1 MGFQI
6 EREAKQL
13 VEQTAA
19 KYGAKVAKW
28 SEVDG
33 SRANIRAIL
42 VAGTK
47 TAAQYVCVRG
57 KGGAAEVLRDIEH
70 ETLQLCR
77 KLGIVS
83 ETLQAHAADK
93 RGAISMNAMHRNS
106 DGPQTIA
113 QARALADQVFG
124 PTRGRVGELGKIMR
138 ETVAKALPPEPP
150 PPPAPVRAAPP
161 PPMEQPSFS
170 FHVPYPVPVRKP
182 KQESTMQ
189 NVSNGHANGQAN
201 TTTPELPIATPRGCG
216 TGRATR
222 VEIIK
227 AMKLLDTHGVFVDGV
242 YVYADGWSDEAI
254 RNAVNPML
262 APISIAEIR
271 REAYGP
277 TQEEAATK
285 QKRLTGD
292 LAIQALQTEVA
303 ALKDMVA
310 RLTARIDAAG
320 LKVN

>member
-1 MGFQI
+1 MGFAI

-33 SRANIRAIL
+33 SKANIRAIL

-57 KGGAAEVLRDIEH
+57 KGGADEVLREIEH

-77 KLGIVS
+77 RLGIVS

-106 DGPQTIA
+106 DGPQTVA

-124 PTRGRVGELGKIMR
+124 PTRGRVGALGEKLR
-138 ETVAKALPPEPP
+138 ETVAKALPPESL

-161 PPMEQPSFS
+161 PAAEQPAAD

-182 KQESTMQ
+182 KPESTMQ
-189 NVSNGHANGQAN
+189 NISNGHATAPDTQ
-201 TTTPELPIATPRGCG
+201 LPIAPPRGRG

-222 VEIIK
+222 AEIIK
-227 AMKLLDTHGVFVDGV
+227 AMKMLDTHGVFVDGV
-242 YVYADGWSDEAI
+242 YVYADGWSDDAI
-254 RNAVNPML
+254 KNAVNPLL
-262 APISIAEIR
+262 APIAVAEIR
-271 REAYGP
+271 REAFGP
-277 TQEEAATK
+277 TQEEAAK
-285 QKRLTGD
+285 RQKKLTGEA
-292 LAIQALQTEVA
+292 AIQALQAEVA
-303 ALKDMVA
+303 TLKDMVA
-310 RLTARIDAAG
+310 RLTARLDAAG
-320 LKVN
+320 IKVN

>member
-150 PPPAPVRAAPP
+150 PPPPPVRAAPP
-161 PPMEQPSFS
+161 PPAEQPAAD
-170 FHVPYPVPVRKP
+170 FHVPYPVPVRKAKP
-182 KQESTMQ
+182 NPENTMHGHA
-189 NVSNGHANGQAN
+189 SNGNTSTSNTNGQHAE
-201 TTTPELPIATPRGCG
+201 TEGRTIKRLKRGELLKTYDLL
-216 TGRATR
+216 
-222 VEIIK
+222 K
-227 AMKLLDTHGVFVDGV
+227 AHGAVSSDGKTYVFNE
-242 YVYADGWSDEAI
+242 GWSDEVV
-254 RNAVNPML
+254 RKAVNPDL
-262 APISIAEIR
+262 PEGTFAEFR
-271 REAYGP
+271 REEFGRIASEVRRASSNNHIGI
-277 TQEEAATK
+277 TKKITKLEAKIADLTR
-285 QKRLTGD
+285 RL
-292 LAIQALQTEVA
+292 
-303 ALKDMVA
+303 
-310 RLTARIDAAG
+310 DAVGA
-320 LKVN
+320 